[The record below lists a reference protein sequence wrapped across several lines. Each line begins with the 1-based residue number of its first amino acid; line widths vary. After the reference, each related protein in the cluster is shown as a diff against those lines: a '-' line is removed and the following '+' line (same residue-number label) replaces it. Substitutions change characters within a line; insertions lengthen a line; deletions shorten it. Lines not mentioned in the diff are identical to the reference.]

1 MRVSCVY
8 RLRHFYHL
16 IPLMTA
22 PIPSNSAAR
31 DALDAFVNGDH
42 PAFAP
47 IAAQISAVAIR
58 SAVDRILPQE
68 NRLSSNF
75 HVGYHYRQSQRCDTR
90 TQFLAL
96 ADAIERDGLNNSR
109 QALYDA
115 ADAMLREE
123 RADG

>member
-1 MRVSCVY
+1 
-8 RLRHFYHL
+8 
-16 IPLMTA
+16 MTA
-22 PIPSNSAAR
+22 PIPPNSAAR

-75 HVGYHYRQSQRCDTR
+75 HVGYHYRQSQRRDTR